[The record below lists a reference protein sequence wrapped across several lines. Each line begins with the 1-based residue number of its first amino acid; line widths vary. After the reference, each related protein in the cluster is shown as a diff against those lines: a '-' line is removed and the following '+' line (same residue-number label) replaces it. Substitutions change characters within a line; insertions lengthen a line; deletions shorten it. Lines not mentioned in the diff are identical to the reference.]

1 MESFT
6 AMVKNGKIINKEE
19 IKIKEIII
27 FLSLFTSINGNI
39 KKIRRKTESTFLLLK
54 IKLYILIYLLYLF
67 FYLPYEKKTNCQ
79 YKNDIIL

>member
-1 MESFT
+1 
-6 AMVKNGKIINKEE
+6 MVKNGKIINKEE
-19 IKIKEIII
+19 IKIQEIII
-27 FLSLFTSINGNI
+27 FLSLFTCIN
-39 KKIRRKTESTFLLLK
+39 KIRRKTESTFLLLK